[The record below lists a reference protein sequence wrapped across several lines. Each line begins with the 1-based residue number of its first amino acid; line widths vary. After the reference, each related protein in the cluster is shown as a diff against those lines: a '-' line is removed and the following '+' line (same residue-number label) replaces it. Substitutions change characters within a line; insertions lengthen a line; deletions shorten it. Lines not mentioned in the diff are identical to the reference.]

1 MNPGLLNRR
10 IQFVNAT
17 QAKGADENYTV
28 SYSPITQI
36 HDGKTWAEVKPYSG
50 RRQLEAG
57 EPVITEGTQFVI
69 RYRPDFTPQKA
80 MRILYLDRY
89 YVIHGLR
96 DINNEHRFWE
106 ILTKVTDDNSG
117 AES

>member
-1 MNPGLLNRR
+1 MNPGKLNRR
-10 IQFVNAT
+10 IQFLNVSQT
-17 QAKGADENYTV
+17 KEADGDYVLTYIPV
-28 SYSPITQI
+28 DQLK
-36 HDGKTWAEVKPYSG
+36 DGKTWAEVKPYSG

-57 EPVITEGTQFVI
+57 EPVITSGTEFII

-80 MRILYLDRY
+80 MRIQYLNEY
-89 YVIHGLR
+89 YIIHGLR
-96 DINNEHRFWE
+96 DIDNEHRFWE